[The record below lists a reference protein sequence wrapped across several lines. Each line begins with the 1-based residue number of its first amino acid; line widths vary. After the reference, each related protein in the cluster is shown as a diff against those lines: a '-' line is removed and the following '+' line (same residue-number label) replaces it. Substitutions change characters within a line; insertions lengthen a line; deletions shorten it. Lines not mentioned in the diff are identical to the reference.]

1 MPLATVTGVRLTRRV
16 MSFDARQSLDELEL
30 RPRPVR
36 EALADA
42 LAWYRRVGW
51 LDTSRAS

>member
-1 MPLATVTGVRLTRRV
+1 MR
-16 MSFDARQSLDELEL
+16 FDARQSLDELGL

-42 LAWYRRVGW
+42 LAWYREVGW
-51 LDTSRAS
+51 LGPPSGSRQ